1 MITRKMCSHSWD
13 TDEKFHASWAKLLL
27 PAQPCR
33 ILSHLRDNFFLRN
46 GTDLTI
52 IQVVFVPDRFWQKP
66 RQNDAE
72 SMTNLQLIGGVD

>member
-52 IQVVFVPDRFWQKP
+52 IQVVFVPDRFL
-66 RQNDAE
+66 AE
-72 SMTNLQLIGGVD
+72 APAK